1 MGVLPSL
8 HSVTVATAAASLP
21 ERIRGYRWTQALLLL
36 LQSPPLHSP
45 LAAAHCYANQA
56 PLYSSPRINTPVLF
70 RAAASSRDEA
80 AQRKPTESTAAES
93 TSSFCPPREIPW
105 DRTQGWISASAHT
118 RTKGIKTASSRR
130 AHSTSPAPLPNAVRE
145 MHNLQPHTA
154 HCTDTGVCL
163 SFRWEGFFFSL
174 SYDATTVRT
183 LSCL

>member
-1 MGVLPSL
+1 MPGIYRRVGLGNATWQPQALGVLPSL

-45 LAAAHCYANQA
+45 LAAAHCYANRA
-56 PLYSSPRINTPVLF
+56 PLYSSPGINTPVLF

-93 TSSFCPPREIPW
+93 TSSFCPPRVIPW
-105 DRTQGWISASAHT
+105 DRTQGGISATART

-130 AHSTSPAPLPNAVRE
+130 ARRVNPASE
-145 MHNLQPHTA
+145 TQMHLVPVNIMA
-154 HCTDTGVCL
+154 RC
-163 SFRWEGFFFSL
+163 
-174 SYDATTVRT
+174 
-183 LSCL
+183 

>member
-1 MGVLPSL
+1 M
-8 HSVTVATAAASLP
+8 ATAAASLP

-36 LQSPPLHSP
+36 LQSPTLHSP
-45 LAAAHCYANQA
+45 LAASHCYANRA
-56 PLYSSPRINTPVLF
+56 PLYSSPGINTLVLF
-70 RAAASSRDEA
+70 RAAVSSRDEA

-93 TSSFCPPREIPW
+93 TSSFCPPRVIPW
-105 DRTQGWISASAHT
+105 DRTQVGISTSART
-118 RTKGIKTASSRR
+118 QTKGIKTAPSSRR

-163 SFRWEGFFFSL
+163 SFRWEGFFSSL

>member
-1 MGVLPSL
+1 MHITSNVEA
-8 HSVTVATAAASLP
+8 VAQHLTSN
-21 ERIRGYRWTQALLLL
+21 GQAEEE
-36 LQSPPLHSP
+36 SEG
-45 LAAAHCYANQA
+45 
-56 PLYSSPRINTPVLF
+56 SSAR
-70 RAAASSRDEA
+70 
-80 AQRKPTESTAAES
+80 
-93 TSSFCPPREIPW
+93 
-105 DRTQGWISASAHT
+105 T